1 MSLEAFTTKVEDGYA
16 RSPRRMTEWLDNNY
30 KNELS
35 KASFVITLKNWIMF
49 IYGKD
54 SVGNYLG
61 TKYGENPTI
70 VKRNVEKRINEIEAG
85 IERYL
90 SDLDKRDFLNDYK
103 GFIQWMQNEGYANLT
118 IRMRCG
124 KAKIFF
130 GRQKDPRCKIDDED
144 WSQIRRTLLP
154 KSTRASTQ
162 DDILTKEQLK
172 RVLQHSSVNG
182 RALALFLLS
191 TGARIGESCK
201 LKMRDIDLDS
211 DPPQVNIRET
221 YTKSEVGG
229 RVMWFSEEA
238 RDAIIE
244 WHKVRIGRKKRGSGA
259 GPFVTGDKAGP
270 EDLVFNCSVKIFTR
284 HWNESLA
291 RAGKGEDPPVLAKR
305 DPSTKI
311 RIHVYHVHTLR
322 KFFRTNM
329 GFKGSYEGKSGV
341 PDVIVHGWMGH
352 KGYLE
357 EAYARGLELLAA
369 IYKENMHIV
378 TVHEV
383 GLDEKT
389 RAEVK
394 EAIEKAEKLAKQVT
408 VDGAYLDMVGE
419 QLDAYAGLSE
429 RANEALSGKEKWN
442 LIITAAANLKAE
454 AASSREAI
462 EVAKQLLVTKKT
474 GEEG

>member
-30 KNELS
+30 KNEVS

-118 IRMRCG
+118 IRMRCS

-201 LKMRDIDLDS
+201 LKMQDIDLDS
-211 DPPQVNIRET
+211 DPPQVNIREK
-221 YTKSEVGG
+221 YTKSQVGG

-259 GPFVTGDKAGP
+259 GLFVTGDKAGP

-329 GFKGSYEGKSGV
+329 GHKGSYEGKAGV
-341 PDVIVHGWMGH
+341 PDMIVHAWMGH
-352 KGYLE
+352 KAYLSE
-357 EAYARGLELLAA
+357 YDRLGNKGMADIYA
-369 IYKENMHIV
+369 ENMNVV

-383 GLDEKT
+383 GLDEKSRKKYVKMSEDIDQLEAQISDDT
-389 RAEVK
+389 GFLDVLGGRLNIPEIRSAVSSDEKKSMIFRAIQKREMEIANMKIELLRAEEASLAALK
-394 EAIEKAEKLAKQVT
+394 EATKLIQ
-408 VDGAYLDMVGE
+408 
-419 QLDAYAGLSE
+419 
-429 RANEALSGKEKWN
+429 
-442 LIITAAANLKAE
+442 
-454 AASSREAI
+454 
-462 EVAKQLLVTKKT
+462 
-474 GEEG
+474 